1 MIVLAK
7 VCKGVDTILKDYE
20 GSYSKKSNISREA
33 LTFLNPEVLSS
44 AVSGHL
50 LGHYIDYPIWLSQIL
65 FYRHV

>member
-33 LTFLNPEVLSS
+33 LTFLNLEVLSS
-44 AVSGHL
+44 AISGHL
-50 LGHYIDYPIWLSQIL
+50 FGQYVNHPIWLIQIL